1 MCLRLPK
8 SHTKMQMSVPLK
20 ENVILF
26 AIEQEEMDRNNT
38 EGDEEIG
45 QDS

>member
-1 MCLRLPK
+1 MCLCLPK

-26 AIEQEEMDRNNT
+26 AIEQEEMDRNNI
-38 EGDEEIG
+38 EGDEELG